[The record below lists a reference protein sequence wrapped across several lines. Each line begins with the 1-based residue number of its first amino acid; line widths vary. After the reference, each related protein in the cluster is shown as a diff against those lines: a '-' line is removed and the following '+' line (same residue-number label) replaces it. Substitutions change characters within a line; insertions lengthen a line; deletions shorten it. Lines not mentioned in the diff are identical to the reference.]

1 MTPHEY
7 REALLG
13 LVEHLPEAEQAVVA
27 AVLMGLADDEAAALY
42 TAAKARKAELAAGDV
57 AAALELGR
65 AHGAADT
72 RMRCRARRCRRPK
85 YCRRRPMW
93 TRMPPPRCPM
103 GASVRIESR
112 AALRALGDL
121 AAGARALGGAR
132 MEIGSR
138 LPYAYG
144 IETGFTRSGR
154 VARRAGGA
162 WCRRP
167 GRARP
172 W

>member
-65 AHGAADT
+65 AHGAAGK
-72 RMRCRARRCRRPK
+72 A
-85 YCRRRPMW
+85 
-93 TRMPPPRCPM
+93 
-103 GASVRIESR
+103 V
-112 AALRALGDL
+112 AALL
-121 AAGARALGGAR
+121 AAGHTDAVPRAKVQAP
-132 MEIGSR
+132 EV
-138 LPYAYG
+138 LPPPPDVDPDAAA
-144 IETGFTRSGR
+144 EVPDGR
-154 VARRAGGA
+154 
-162 WCRRP
+162 
-167 GRARP
+167 
-172 W
+172 